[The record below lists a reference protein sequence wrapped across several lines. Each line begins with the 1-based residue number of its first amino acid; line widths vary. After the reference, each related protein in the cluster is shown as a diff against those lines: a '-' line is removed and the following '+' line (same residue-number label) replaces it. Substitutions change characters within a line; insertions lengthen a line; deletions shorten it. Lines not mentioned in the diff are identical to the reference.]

1 MADDKL
7 KAGPESPGEGS
18 VGDAQTVTKPPVP
31 ETVEEPA
38 AGTGPVRQPEQSV
51 TPGMG
56 GDVPAQPAPQVEAD
70 KVKKSPDQDKKV
82 EPEEKT
88 AKRRGRPPKEQDSPQ
103 GDKPEKGP
111 EPRTG
116 RPAKADKAA
125 RGESPSPALDK
136 VSRSK
141 EQELTLAQRGGKIR
155 RERNQNVKD
164 FLSGKRETPFADG
177 KQPPKSTKAA
187 PVKEAEAPA
196 PEIKLPPTPEVPPR
210 PVEQGK
216 IVYLKLSELHPFHT
230 LRDHPFKVQDD
241 KAMDDLVGTIKE
253 HGIMTPATVRPEK
266 DGNGYEI
273 IAGHRRCH
281 GGERAGLDEIP
292 CIVREMTDLE
302 AVREMKNSNKQRG
315 DPLPSELAKLLDLEL
330 EAIKRQGARP
340 KNDKEAEALG
350 KLSVEI
356 VGKEHDMNYKKVL
369 RYVRLNHLVPELLE
383 KVDAKNMGF
392 MPAVELSYIKPENQR
407 LIAVSID
414 GEQSSPSVKQAKR
427 LRELD
432 QEGLL
437 NGDVIDGILSE
448 EKREVDNVIISTD
461 ELNKY
466 FGKEVT
472 PAKMKEQIIAL
483 LDEWK
488 EKQPPEL
495 AKPEKKHE
503 LDNAK
508 ALILRLAAEQYAAL
522 GNEEYET
529 TRLRHLFSAFECVA
543 ELNADLL
550 KSTVSEVQVTHQNV
564 KLRLKNGQVIERS
577 DLQ

>member
-18 VGDAQTVTKPPVP
+18 VGDAQTVTKPPAP
-31 ETVEEPA
+31 ETVEESA

-56 GDVPAQPAPQVEAD
+56 GDVPIQPAPQVEAD
-70 KVKKSPDQDKKV
+70 KVEKSPGQDKKV

-141 EQELTLAQRGGKIR
+141 EQELTPAQRGGKIR

-266 DGNGYEI
+266 DGKGYEI
-273 IAGHRRCH
+273 IAGHRRHH
-281 GGERAGLDEIP
+281 GGTRAGLEEMP

-302 AVREMKNSNKQRG
+302 AVREMRNSNKQRG
-315 DPLPSELAKLLDLEL
+315 DPLPSELAKLLDLEV

-340 KNDKEAEALG
+340 KNEKEAEALG

-356 VGKEHDMNYKKVL
+356 VGKEHDMNYKKVM
-369 RYVRLNHLVPELLE
+369 RYIRLNSLVPELLD
-383 KVDAKNMGF
+383 KVDTKQMGF
-392 MPAVELSYIKPENQR
+392 MPAVEISYIRPENQR

-414 GEQSSPSVKQAKR
+414 GEQSSPSVAQAKR
-427 LRELD
+427 LHELD
-432 QEGLL
+432 KEGKL

-448 EKREVDNVIISTD
+448 EKKEDRGVIISTA
-461 ELNKY
+461 ELSKY

-472 PAKMKEQIIAL
+472 PAKMKEQIMAL

-495 AKPEKKHE
+495 AKPEKK
-503 LDNAK
+503 
-508 ALILRLAAEQYAAL
+508 
-522 GNEEYET
+522 NE
-529 TRLRHLFSAFECVA
+529 F
-543 ELNADLL
+543 D
-550 KSTVSEVQVTHQNV
+550 K
-564 KLRLKNGQVIERS
+564 
-577 DLQ
+577 

>member
-7 KAGPESPGEGS
+7 KTGLEEQQVPESPGPAEPGGS
-18 VGDAQTVTKPPVP
+18 PTP
-31 ETVEEPA
+31 E
-38 AGTGPVRQPEQSV
+38 
-51 TPGMG
+51 
-56 GDVPAQPAPQVEAD
+56 QPAPEHPGPEAPQEENTPAAPSG
-70 KVKKSPDQDKKV
+70 KVIDLT
-82 EPEEKT
+82 EARAAGEKT
-88 AKRRGRPPKEQDSPQ
+88 AEGPAVEEGSPKHGDEAFRDLFGNEEKPPWEKSLDEIKEEENAQKRRGRPKKAKDKVEPN
-103 GDKPEKGP
+103 KPEKGP
-111 EPRTG
+111 GTRKG

-125 RGESPSPALDK
+125 LDKSPAPGVLDK
-136 VSRSK
+136 VSR
-141 EQELTLAQRGGKIR
+141 GGKKDKDKETGSGGIGPG
-155 RERNQNVKD
+155 VKAPK
-164 FLSGKRETPFADG
+164 GK
-177 KQPPKSTKAA
+177 SA
-187 PVKEAEAPA
+187 PVKEAEAPP
-196 PEIKLPPTPEVPPR
+196 PEIKLPPMPEVPPR
-210 PVEQGK
+210 PVEEGK
-216 IVYLKLSELHPFHT
+216 IVYLKMAELHPFHT
-230 LRDHPFKVQDD
+230 FREHPYKVQDD

-266 DGNGYEI
+266 DGKGYEI
-273 IAGHRRCH
+273 IAGHRRHH
-281 GGERAGLDEIP
+281 GGTRAGLEEMP

-302 AVREMKNSNKQRG
+302 AVREMRNSNKQRG
-315 DPLPSELAKLLDLEL
+315 EPLPSELAKLLDLEL

-340 KNDKEAEALG
+340 KNEKEAEALG

-383 KVDAKNMGF
+383 KVDAKSMGF
-392 MPAVELSYIKPENQR
+392 MPSVELSYIKPENQR

-414 GEQSSPSVKQAKR
+414 GEVASPTVKQAKR

-472 PAKMKEQIIAL
+472 PAKMKAQILAL

-495 AKPEKKHE
+495 AKPEKKNE
-503 LDNAK
+503 LDK
-508 ALILRLAAEQYAAL
+508 
-522 GNEEYET
+522 
-529 TRLRHLFSAFECVA
+529 
-543 ELNADLL
+543 
-550 KSTVSEVQVTHQNV
+550 
-564 KLRLKNGQVIERS
+564 
-577 DLQ
+577 

>member
-116 RPAKADKAA
+116 
-125 RGESPSPALDK
+125 
-136 VSRSK
+136 
-141 EQELTLAQRGGKIR
+141 
-155 RERNQNVKD
+155 
-164 FLSGKRETPFADG
+164 
-177 KQPPKSTKAA
+177 
-187 PVKEAEAPA
+187 
-196 PEIKLPPTPEVPPR
+196 R

-503 LDNAK
+503 LDK
-508 ALILRLAAEQYAAL
+508 
-522 GNEEYET
+522 
-529 TRLRHLFSAFECVA
+529 
-543 ELNADLL
+543 
-550 KSTVSEVQVTHQNV
+550 
-564 KLRLKNGQVIERS
+564 
-577 DLQ
+577 

>member
-1 MADDKL
+1 M
-7 KAGPESPGEGS
+7 
-18 VGDAQTVTKPPVP
+18 
-31 ETVEEPA
+31 
-38 AGTGPVRQPEQSV
+38 
-51 TPGMG
+51 
-56 GDVPAQPAPQVEAD
+56 
-70 KVKKSPDQDKKV
+70 
-82 EPEEKT
+82 
-88 AKRRGRPPKEQDSPQ
+88 
-103 GDKPEKGP
+103 
-111 EPRTG
+111 
-116 RPAKADKAA
+116 
-125 RGESPSPALDK
+125 
-136 VSRSK
+136 SRSK

-503 LDNAK
+503 LDK
-508 ALILRLAAEQYAAL
+508 
-522 GNEEYET
+522 
-529 TRLRHLFSAFECVA
+529 
-543 ELNADLL
+543 
-550 KSTVSEVQVTHQNV
+550 
-564 KLRLKNGQVIERS
+564 
-577 DLQ
+577 

>member
-7 KAGPESPGEGS
+7 KTGLEEQQVPESPGPAEPGGS
-18 VGDAQTVTKPPVP
+18 PTP
-31 ETVEEPA
+31 E
-38 AGTGPVRQPEQSV
+38 
-51 TPGMG
+51 
-56 GDVPAQPAPQVEAD
+56 QPAPEHPGPEAPQEENTPAAPSG
-70 KVKKSPDQDKKV
+70 KVIDLT
-82 EPEEKT
+82 EARAAGEKT
-88 AKRRGRPPKEQDSPQ
+88 AEGPAVEEGSPKHGDEAFRDLFGNEEKPPWEKSLDEIKEEENAQKRRGRPKKAKDKVEPN
-103 GDKPEKGP
+103 KPEKGP
-111 EPRTG
+111 GTRKG

-125 RGESPSPALDK
+125 LDKSPAPGVLDK
-136 VSRSK
+136 VSR
-141 EQELTLAQRGGKIR
+141 GGKKDKDKETGSGGIGPG
-155 RERNQNVKD
+155 VK
-164 FLSGKRETPFADG
+164 A
-177 KQPPKSTKAA
+177 PKGKAA
-187 PVKEAEAPA
+187 PVKEAEAPP
-196 PEIKLPPTPEVPPR
+196 PEIKLPPMPEVPPR
-210 PVEQGK
+210 PVEEGK
-216 IVYLKLSELHPFHT
+216 IVYLKMAELHPFHT
-230 LRDHPFKVQDD
+230 FREHPYKVQDD

-266 DGNGYEI
+266 DGKGYEI
-273 IAGHRRCH
+273 IAGHRRHH
-281 GGERAGLDEIP
+281 GGTRAGLEEMP

-302 AVREMKNSNKQRG
+302 AVREMRNSNKQRG
-315 DPLPSELAKLLDLEL
+315 EPLPSELAKLLDLEL

-340 KNDKEAEALG
+340 KNEKEAEALG

-383 KVDAKNMGF
+383 KVDAKSMGF
-392 MPAVELSYIKPENQR
+392 MPSVELSYIKPENQR

-414 GEQSSPSVKQAKR
+414 GEVASPTVKQAKR

-472 PAKMKEQIIAL
+472 PAKMKAQILAL

-495 AKPEKKHE
+495 DMIPSSRTQKYKNLLGGILCPEK
-503 LDNAK
+503 
-508 ALILRLAAEQYAAL
+508 
-522 GNEEYET
+522 
-529 TRLRHLFSAFECVA
+529 
-543 ELNADLL
+543 
-550 KSTVSEVQVTHQNV
+550 V
-564 KLRLKNGQVIERS
+564 KLMQ
-577 DLQ
+577 

>member
-7 KAGPESPGEGS
+7 NAGTKDNTPPEAPAPAGKVIDLSSIQVATDHDGKESTAP
-18 VGDAQTVTKPPVP
+18 DVTAKPP
-31 ETVEEPA
+31 
-38 AGTGPVRQPEQSV
+38 
-51 TPGMG
+51 
-56 GDVPAQPAPQVEAD
+56 EA
-70 KVKKSPDQDKKV
+70 VPDQN
-82 EPEEKT
+82 
-88 AKRRGRPPKEQDSPQ
+88 RRGRPPKEQAGVSAR
-103 GDKPEKGP
+103 KKEKAA

-116 RPAKADKAA
+116 RPSKVDKAA
-125 RGESPSPALDK
+125 REEAPPSVRDK
-136 VSRSK
+136 VSRGKKADKGKETGSGGAPVSK
-141 EQELTLAQRGGKIR
+141 
-155 RERNQNVKD
+155 
-164 FLSGKRETPFADG
+164 SGKAVKPG
-177 KQPPKSTKAA
+177 KAA
-187 PVKEAEAPA
+187 PVKEATAPP
-196 PEIKLPPTPEVPPR
+196 PEINLPPTPDVPPR
-210 PVEQGK
+210 PVEEGK
-216 IVYLKLSELHPFHT
+216 IVYLKMAELHPFHT
-230 LRDHPFKVQDD
+230 FREHPYKVQDD

-253 HGIMTPATVRPEK
+253 HGILTPATVRPEK
-266 DGNGYEI
+266 DGKGYEI
-273 IAGHRRCH
+273 IAGHRRHH
-281 GGERAGLDEIP
+281 GGTRAGLEEMP

-302 AVREMKNSNKQRG
+302 AVREMRNSNKQRG

-472 PAKMKEQIIAL
+472 PAKMKEQIMAL

-495 AKPEKKHE
+495 AKPEKKNE
-503 LDNAK
+503 LDK
-508 ALILRLAAEQYAAL
+508 
-522 GNEEYET
+522 
-529 TRLRHLFSAFECVA
+529 
-543 ELNADLL
+543 
-550 KSTVSEVQVTHQNV
+550 
-564 KLRLKNGQVIERS
+564 
-577 DLQ
+577 

>member
-7 KAGPESPGEGS
+7 KTGLEEQQVPESPGPAEPGGS
-18 VGDAQTVTKPPVP
+18 PTP
-31 ETVEEPA
+31 E
-38 AGTGPVRQPEQSV
+38 
-51 TPGMG
+51 
-56 GDVPAQPAPQVEAD
+56 QPAPEHPGPEAPQEENTPAAPSG
-70 KVKKSPDQDKKV
+70 KVIDLT
-82 EPEEKT
+82 EARAAGEKT
-88 AKRRGRPPKEQDSPQ
+88 AEGPAVEEGSPKHGDEAFRDLFGNEEKPPWEKSLDEIKEEENAQKRRGRPKKAKDKVEPN
-103 GDKPEKGP
+103 KPEKGP
-111 EPRTG
+111 GTRKG

-125 RGESPSPALDK
+125 LDKSPAPGVLDK
-136 VSRSK
+136 VSR
-141 EQELTLAQRGGKIR
+141 GGKKDKDKETGSGGIGPG
-155 RERNQNVKD
+155 VK
-164 FLSGKRETPFADG
+164 A
-177 KQPPKSTKAA
+177 PKGKAA
-187 PVKEAEAPA
+187 PVKEAEAPP
-196 PEIKLPPTPEVPPR
+196 PEIKLPPMPEVPPR
-210 PVEQGK
+210 PVEEGK
-216 IVYLKLSELHPFHT
+216 IVYLKMAELHPFHT
-230 LRDHPFKVQDD
+230 FREHPYKVQDD

-383 KVDAKNMGF
+383 KVDAKSMGF
-392 MPAVELSYIKPENQR
+392 MPSVELSYIKPENQR

-414 GEQSSPSVKQAKR
+414 GEVASPTVKQAKR

-472 PAKMKEQIIAL
+472 PAKMKAQILAL

-495 AKPEKKHE
+495 AKPEKKNE
-503 LDNAK
+503 LDK
-508 ALILRLAAEQYAAL
+508 
-522 GNEEYET
+522 
-529 TRLRHLFSAFECVA
+529 
-543 ELNADLL
+543 
-550 KSTVSEVQVTHQNV
+550 
-564 KLRLKNGQVIERS
+564 
-577 DLQ
+577 